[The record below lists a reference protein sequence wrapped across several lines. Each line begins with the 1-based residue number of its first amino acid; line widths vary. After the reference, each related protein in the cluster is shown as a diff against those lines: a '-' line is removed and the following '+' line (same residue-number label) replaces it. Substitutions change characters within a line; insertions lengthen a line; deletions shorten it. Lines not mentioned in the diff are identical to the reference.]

1 MRDFKHNDTFYQTK
15 QLRLGIFKKR
25 LKVKLQFNSLGAMGG
40 GPQNKDIWGGSGK
53 KMEIFNFHPSPPP
66 LINNERSLKRELSLY

>member
-53 KMEIFNFHPSPPP
+53 KWKFSIFTHPPP
-66 LINNERSLKRELSLY
+66 LS